1 MMDVKI
7 TVLVSEELRRKAK
20 AAAALQGVTLSE
32 IVRQALEQFV
42 AEFGADAAPPAGAR
56 GGPDPGCAEG

>member
-1 MMDVKI
+1 MDVKI
-7 TVLVSEELRRKAK
+7 TVLVTEELRRKAK

-42 AEFGADAAPPAGAR
+42 EDFGPVQGGDPSAPAAR
-56 GGPDPGCAEG
+56 GPED